1 MTRHIWSLNKAAVT
15 AMASRTLAIGFFFE
29 ALRRGSY

>member
-15 AMASRTLAIGFFFE
+15 AMVSRTLAIGFFFE
-29 ALRRGSY
+29 ALRRGAY

>member
-29 ALRRGSY
+29 ALQRGAY

>member
-1 MTRHIWSLNKAAVT
+1 MTRHIWSLNKVAVT

-29 ALRRGSY
+29 ALRRGAY

>member
-15 AMASRTLAIGFFFE
+15 AMESRTLAIGFFFE
-29 ALRRGSY
+29 ALRRGAY

>member
-15 AMASRTLAIGFFFE
+15 VMAARTLAIGFFFE
-29 ALRRGSY
+29 ALRRGAY

>member
-1 MTRHIWSLNKAAVT
+1 MTRHIWSLNKAAVL

-29 ALRRGSY
+29 ALRRGAY

>member
-15 AMASRTLAIGFFFE
+15 TMASRTLAIGFFFE
-29 ALRRGSY
+29 ALRRGAY